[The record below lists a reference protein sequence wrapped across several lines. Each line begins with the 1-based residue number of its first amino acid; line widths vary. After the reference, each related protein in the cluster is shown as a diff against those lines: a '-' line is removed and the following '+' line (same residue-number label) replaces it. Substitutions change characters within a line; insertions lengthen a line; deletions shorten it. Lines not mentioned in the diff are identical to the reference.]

1 MFGRITVGLLIAG
14 LIILFNPIGE
24 AKDKSLELWLAF
36 DGSKPSVADDASG
49 NGNDGAI
56 TGGKRV
62 AGKFGKAIAI
72 GLKDEFVEIGDVL
85 QQKTNPAGTLMMW
98 FKPNWKPGTG
108 TSYRLFDA
116 NTAAIYWLIGQG
128 KTGGQA
134 DKFGFWFEDAADKD
148 FQDWQPPSAS
158 LKQGQWNH
166 IATTWDFDK
175 GEAKFFIDGAEVSK
189 TEGLGGFPPLAPKP
203 KIGFNVGI
211 NYMPATH
218 GADSDIDEFA
228 IYSEALD
235 AKTIKTDMAESLAVE
250 ADDKLPTTWAKIK
263 SAR

>member
-1 MFGRITVGLLIAG
+1 
-14 LIILFNPIGE
+14 
-24 AKDKSLELWLAF
+24 
-36 DGSKPSVADDASG
+36 
-49 NGNDGAI
+49 
-56 TGGKRV
+56 
-62 AGKFGKAIAI
+62 
-72 GLKDEFVEIGDVL
+72 
-85 QQKTNPAGTLMMW
+85 MMW
-98 FKPNWKPGTG
+98 FKPQLETGYG

-148 FQDWQPPSAS
+148 FQDWQTPSAT

-211 NYMPATH
+211 NYMPATTVPIPISMSSPFTLRLWMRRQLKQTWQNHSLLRRMINSLPH
-218 GADSDIDEFA
+218 GR
-228 IYSEALD
+228 
-235 AKTIKTDMAESLAVE
+235 
-250 ADDKLPTTWAKIK
+250 K
-263 SAR
+263 SSPHGRVK